1 MEDAEPISN
10 WPSNVPQWQ
19 AQVEIQKK
27 TLEVAVE
34 NGNAG
39 VTRSHTLFRGRGLRS
54 RAQTLAASPQQTS
67 VVPLMKLIPTLTPL
81 QLRFFEKLD
90 SELEKIECFYM
101 DREKEAKA
109 R

>member
-1 MEDAEPISN
+1 MLHSPPNAPRRRQSR
-10 WPSNVPQWQ
+10 VQ
-19 AQVEIQKK
+19 IQKE
-27 TLEVAVE
+27 TVVE
-34 NGNAG
+34 NANAG
-39 VTRSHTLFRGRGLRS
+39 VTRSATARFRGPGRSATLRS
-54 RAQTLAASPQQTS
+54 RVQTLAAPQMTS
-67 VVPLMKLIPTLTPL
+67 VVPLMELIPTLTPV